1 MFASTPCY
9 RRNLEALHK
18 FQPAVA
24 AVVDTSPVPE
34 GVTPATGR
42 DGTETFL
49 IPAQNGC
56 LAWFGASSMPTV
68 SAAEIFA
75 GFRADGRNVWLSGI
89 FTGVEPLVVASKLP
103 PHAALFVVEQNPSH
117 FKLAMHLRDYVD
129 LFTSGRLVFV
139 PVGEDEPIEHLCAFF
154 ERHFGY
160 ELPTQL
166 LTGPQQTAAQLA
178 DLQRLLEK
186 IGRAAAAVHAS
197 VVDTQVKSLRG
208 RTFGP
213 LPAVPRVAVLSVDPS
228 PASLE
233 QARRIGRALERLE
246 WPWQLCVPDAPD
258 KCHVAA
264 RLRAVE
270 RLPADI
276 VLFVNGTAGA
286 MEPLLPPDLPIAS
299 WYLSETNVQRF
310 QGKKRDGHQIIFA
323 SCQSIADALGR
334 AGAPV
339 GIIEQ
344 CGLAADDTV
353 FRPATLSPD
362 QRRTPRTDV
371 AVLMDLPD
379 DRPEACNI
387 TLASHVALWHALREV
402 AKRSTDRYHSDLA
415 DELVEHA
422 QRESGIGLK
431 DAEIC
436 QQFSALLKAR
446 IAPAALARAAVDAL
460 VRNGYHVTAWGHNW
474 PRTPPEPQA
483 SACAKTVPEPPLAA
497 CPCSGLIPVGD
508 SMNQLFNGTRIVLLP
523 ESSAW
528 AVQTALDVLSAG
540 VCVICRKPDEPFDR
554 QHPTLAGLAPHLH
567 FYQSSTELLDTVRRL
582 RERGDV
588 ATDENEVARTMVLRK
603 HTVAKRLQTI
613 VEAIRQR
620 QAHAVRAGIPGP

>member
-1 MFASTPCY
+1 MLAPTPCY

-24 AVVDTSPVPE
+24 AVIDASPLPE

-42 DGTETFL
+42 DGTETFQ
-49 IPAQNGC
+49 IPAPGGR

-75 GFRADGRNVWLSGI
+75 GFRSDGRSVWLSGI

-103 PHAALFVVEQNPSH
+103 PHAALFVVEQDPCH
-117 FKLAMHLRDYVD
+117 FKLAMQLHDYVD
-129 LFTSGRLVFV
+129 LITSGRLVFV
-139 PVGEDEPIEHLCAFF
+139 PVGEEEPIEHLRAFF

-166 LTGPQQTAAQLA
+166 LTGPQQTPAQLA
-178 DLQRLLEK
+178 DLQRMLETT
-186 IGRAAAAVHAS
+186 GRAAAAVHAS
-197 VVDTQVKSLRG
+197 VVDAQAKSLRG

-246 WPWQLCVPDAPD
+246 WPGQLCVPDTPA

-276 VLFVNGTAGA
+276 VLIVNGTAGA
-286 MEPLLPPDLPIAS
+286 MEPLLPPGLPIAS
-299 WYLSETNVQRF
+299 WYLSETNVQPF
-310 QGKKRDGHQIIFA
+310 QGKRRRGNQIIFA
-323 SCQSIADALGR
+323 SFQSLADALGR
-334 AGAPV
+334 SGVPA

-362 QRRTPRTDV
+362 QRRAPRRDV

-387 TLASHVALWHALREV
+387 TLASHVALWHALRKG
-402 AKRSTDRYHSDLA
+402 AKRSADRFHSDLA
-415 DELVEHA
+415 DELVDQA
-422 QRESGIGLK
+422 QRETGIDLK
-431 DAEIC
+431 DPIIR
-436 QQFSALLKAR
+436 QHFSTLLNAR
-446 IAPAALARAAVDAL
+446 IAPAAMARAAVNVL
-460 VRNGYHVTAWGHNW
+460 VTNGYHVAVWGCNW
-474 PRTPPEPQA
+474 SPAPPEPLA
-483 SACAKTVPEPPLAA
+483 SARADTPPVPQLAA

-508 SMNQLFNGTRIVLLP
+508 SLNQLFNGSRIVLLP
-523 ESSAW
+523 ESSSW
-528 AVQTALDVLSAG
+528 AVQTALDALVAG
-540 VCVICRKPDEPFDR
+540 ACVICRRPDEPFDR
-554 QHPTLAGLAPHLH
+554 QHPTLAGLSPYLH
-567 FYQSSTELLDTVRRL
+567 FYRSSTELLDTVRRL
-582 RERGDV
+582 TARDDA
-588 ATDENEVARTMVLRK
+588 ATEENDAARTMVLSE

-613 VEAIRQR
+613 VETIRQR
-620 QAHAVRAGIPGP
+620 QAHAVRAAIPGL